1 MSKKIAIQGE
11 LGAYSH
17 IAAENLYAGAEI
29 KTCTTFEETFK
40 QAYNDQN
47 YKIVIPIE
55 NSLAGR
61 VADIHYLLPKY
72 KLQIHGEYFQTV
84 EHNLLCKQD
93 ATIDDIKYVRSHAQ
107 AIGQC
112 QNIINKRK
120 FKSIVSADTAGSA
133 KELAEGK
140 DKSIAAIASELS
152 AKIYNLKIL
161 EKNIEDE
168 KGNVTRF
175 LIMGK
180 KIEQPEFKSNKNY
193 ITSCIF
199 RVKSEPSALYKCL
212 GGFATNQVNLTKLE
226 SFSVKNTFDQA
237 NFYLD
242 LEGHL
247 EQPGV
252 KKALELNIKPK
263 FVPFCYVPKEILEA
277 VTLNNPYKRD
287 YLMEDCKRLFND
299 LNIDLVSEIPAD
311 CNWPSVHAAWS
322 EVNKEDKGLEFMLKI
337 FEARFKKGLNVGDKN
352 IITNICNEI
361 SISSEFVLSA
371 MDNEDID
378 KDLKSLT
385 KIMRELKVFGVPT
398 FIYKKERF
406 WGQDRLHY
414 LKDKLNN

>member
-1 MSKKIAIQGE
+1 MSKIKIAIQGE

-17 IAAENLYAGAEI
+17 IAAENLYKGAEI

-40 QAYNDQN
+40 QAYKDSN

-72 KLQIHGEYFQTV
+72 KLQIHGEHFQTV
-84 EHNLLCKQD
+84 EHNLLSKQN
-93 ATIDDIKYVRSHAQ
+93 AVIDDIKFIRSHAQ

-112 QNIINKRK
+112 QNLINKRK
-120 FKSIVSADTAGSA
+120 FQPIISADTAGSA
-133 KELAEGK
+133 KDLAEGD

-180 KIEQPEFKSNKNY
+180 NVEQPEFNREKKF

-247 EQPGV
+247 EQPEV
-252 KKALELNIKPK
+252 KKALEELG
-263 FVPFCYVPKEILEA
+263 FHTETLDILGVYEA
-277 VTLNNPYKRD
+277 
-287 YLMEDCKRLFND
+287 
-299 LNIDLVSEIPAD
+299 S
-311 CNWPSVHAAWS
+311 
-322 EVNKEDKGLEFMLKI
+322 
-337 FEARFKKGLNVGDKN
+337 
-352 IITNICNEI
+352 
-361 SISSEFVLSA
+361 
-371 MDNEDID
+371 
-378 KDLKSLT
+378 
-385 KIMRELKVFGVPT
+385 T
-398 FIYKKERF
+398 FRQK
-406 WGQDRLHY
+406 
-414 LKDKLNN
+414 

>member
-1 MSKKIAIQGE
+1 MKIGIQGE

-17 IAAENLYAGAEI
+17 IAANNLYKNAEI

-40 QAYNDQN
+40 QAYQDESC
-47 YKIVIPIE
+47 KIIIPIE

-61 VADIHYLLPKY
+61 VADIHYLLLKY
-72 KLQIHGEYFQTV
+72 KLQIHGEYFLNV

-93 ATIDDIKYVRSHAQ
+93 ATINDIKYVRSHAQ

-112 QNIINKRK
+112 QNIINKKK
-120 FKSIVSADTAGSA
+120 FKSIISADTAGSA
-133 KELAEGK
+133 KDLAEGD

-152 AKIYNLKIL
+152 AQIYKLKIL

-180 KIEQPEFKSNKNY
+180 NVEQPEFNHDKKF

-199 RVKSEPSALYKCL
+199 RLKSEPSALYKCL
-212 GGFATNQVNLTKLE
+212 WGFATNQINLTKLE

-252 KKALELNIKPK
+252 KKAMEELG
-263 FVPFCYVPKEILEA
+263 FHTETLDILGVYEA
-277 VTLNNPYKRD
+277 STSR
-287 YLMEDCKRLFND
+287 
-299 LNIDLVSEIPAD
+299 
-311 CNWPSVHAAWS
+311 
-322 EVNKEDKGLEFMLKI
+322 
-337 FEARFKKGLNVGDKN
+337 KK
-352 IITNICNEI
+352 
-361 SISSEFVLSA
+361 
-371 MDNEDID
+371 
-378 KDLKSLT
+378 
-385 KIMRELKVFGVPT
+385 
-398 FIYKKERF
+398 
-406 WGQDRLHY
+406 
-414 LKDKLNN
+414 

>member
-1 MSKKIAIQGE
+1 MSKKKIAIQGE

-17 IAAENLYAGAEI
+17 IAVENLYKNAEI

-40 QAYNDQN
+40 QAYNDPS

-72 KLQIHGEYFQTV
+72 KLQIHGEHFQAV
-84 EHNLLCKQD
+84 EHNLLCKPD
-93 ATIDDIKYVRSHAQ
+93 ASINDIRFVRSHAQ

-112 QNIINKRK
+112 QNLIIKKK
-120 FKSIVSADTAGSA
+120 FKPIISADTAGSA
-133 KELAEGK
+133 KDLAEGN

-180 KIEQPEFKSNKNY
+180 NIEQPEFKKEKSF

-237 NFYLD
+237 NF
-242 LEGHL
+242 
-247 EQPGV
+247 
-252 KKALELNIKPK
+252 
-263 FVPFCYVPKEILEA
+263 
-277 VTLNNPYKRD
+277 
-287 YLMEDCKRLFND
+287 
-299 LNIDLVSEIPAD
+299 
-311 CNWPSVHAAWS
+311 
-322 EVNKEDKGLEFMLKI
+322 
-337 FEARFKKGLNVGDKN
+337 
-352 IITNICNEI
+352 
-361 SISSEFVLSA
+361 LSR
-371 MDNEDID
+371 
-378 KDLKSLT
+378 S
-385 KIMRELKVFGVPT
+385 
-398 FIYKKERF
+398 
-406 WGQDRLHY
+406 
-414 LKDKLNN
+414 

>member
-1 MSKKIAIQGE
+1 MSKIKIAIQGE

-17 IAAENLYAGAEI
+17 IAAESLYKGAEI

-40 QAYNDQN
+40 QAYSDQN

-72 KLQIHGEYFQTV
+72 KLQIHGEHFQAV
-84 EHNLLCKQD
+84 EHNLLCKPGVN
-93 ATIDDIKYVRSHAQ
+93 IEDIKFVRSHAQ

-112 QNIINKRK
+112 QNLINKK
-120 FKSIVSADTAGSA
+120 NFKPIISADTAGSA
-133 KELAEGK
+133 KELAEGN

-152 AKIYNLKIL
+152 AEIYNLNIL

-180 KIEQPEFKSNKNY
+180 NIEQPEFTKNKMF

-242 LEGHL
+242 LEGHI

-252 KKALELNIKPK
+252 KKALEELG
-263 FVPFCYVPKEILEA
+263 FHTETLDILGVYEA
-277 VTLNNPYKRD
+277 
-287 YLMEDCKRLFND
+287 
-299 LNIDLVSEIPAD
+299 
-311 CNWPSVHAAWS
+311 
-322 EVNKEDKGLEFMLKI
+322 
-337 FEARFKKGLNVGDKN
+337 
-352 IITNICNEI
+352 
-361 SISSEFVLSA
+361 SA
-371 MDNEDID
+371 YRQ
-378 KDLKSLT
+378 K
-385 KIMRELKVFGVPT
+385 
-398 FIYKKERF
+398 
-406 WGQDRLHY
+406 
-414 LKDKLNN
+414 

>member
-1 MSKKIAIQGE
+1 MGKIKIAIQGE

-17 IAAENLYAGAEI
+17 IAVEKIYKDPEI
-29 KTCTTFEETFK
+29 KTCSTFEDTFK
-40 QAYNDQN
+40 QAYNDPT
-47 YKIVIPIE
+47 YKIIIPIE

-72 KLQIHGEYFQTV
+72 KLQIHGEYFLPV
-84 EHNLLCKQD
+84 VHNLLGKQD
-93 ATIDDIKYVRSHAQ
+93 STIDDIKFVRSHAQ

-112 QNIINKRK
+112 QNLITAKN
-120 FKSIVSADTAGSA
+120 FKSIISADTAGSA

-140 DKSIAAIASELS
+140 DKTIAAIASELS

-161 EKNIEDE
+161 QKNIEDE

-180 KIEQPEFKSNKNY
+180 NIEQPEFKKEKKF

-247 EQPGV
+247 EESGV
-252 KKALELNIKPK
+252 KKAMEELG
-263 FVPFCYVPKEILEA
+263 FHT
-277 VTLNNPYKRD
+277 VTLDILGVY
-287 YLMEDCKRLFND
+287 
-299 LNIDLVSEIPAD
+299 
-311 CNWPSVHAAWS
+311 
-322 EVNKEDKGLEFMLKI
+322 
-337 FEARFKKGLNVGDKN
+337 EA
-352 IITNICNEI
+352 
-361 SISSEFVLSA
+361 S
-371 MDNEDID
+371 
-378 KDLKSLT
+378 
-385 KIMRELKVFGVPT
+385 T
-398 FIYKKERF
+398 FRQK
-406 WGQDRLHY
+406 
-414 LKDKLNN
+414 